1 MKAEYIV
8 LELFKWL
15 PRFTDKF
22 SEYFTPDSVAV
33 VGDTVTINKVSHGLV
48 DGSLISVTDSLV
60 ETEID
65 TITDA
70 GTHIVFKTVTPHD
83 LTLQSGVQKTVNL
96 TSALTP
102 AVDGDYQL
110 VAVPNR
116 EEFWLASFPDTG
128 VTDLI
133 LNEDR
138 FEQMNDV
145 FNISLIDDGSF
156 SFVVSE
162 ALSFDPTIK
171 TSSVKV
177 HNQIRISSGEDISR
191 IARSY
196 EDQSF
201 QELWGFVVL
210 DDVSPSKDRNVA
222 NSDATFNQGG
232 LNEWDVK
239 LISPFNFY
247 VFVPSKESSGVAA
260 LNGGRARDLCEELRP
275 PIYRSICGTSIPTG
289 FSAPPDSA
297 VAPEGDGI
305 WQYRKYV
312 YIHQYQ
318 FSQVGVVNNSDIQY
332 KPRTVAFRDVTI
344 NYLDVFNSNDNVLM
358 TADISLDEEPL

>member
-22 SEYFTPDSVAV
+22 SEYFTPESVAV
-33 VGDTVTINKVSHGLV
+33 VGDTVTINKTDHGLV
-48 DGSLISVTDSLV
+48 DGNIISVTGSLV
-60 ETEID
+60 ETDVD

-70 GTHIVFKTVTPHD
+70 GTHIVFNTVTPHD
-83 LTLQSGVQKTVNL
+83 LTFQNGVQQTVNL
-96 TSALTP
+96 TSVLTP

-116 EEFWLASFPDTG
+116 EEFWLSSFPDTG
-128 VTDLI
+128 VVDLI

-145 FNISLIDDGSF
+145 FNIILIDDDSF
-156 SFVVSE
+156 SFVVSD

-171 TSSVKV
+171 TISVKV
-177 HNQIRISSGEDISR
+177 HNQIRISAGASIER
-191 IARSY
+191 ILASY
-196 EDQSF
+196 EDYPF
-201 QELWGFVVL
+201 EGLWGFVVL
-210 DDVSPSKDRNVA
+210 DDVSISKDRNVA
-222 NSDATFNQGG
+222 NSDATLNQGNM
-232 LNEWDVK
+232 NEWDVK

-247 VFVPSKESSGVAA
+247 VFVPSKESSGLVA
-260 LNGGRARDLCEELRP
+260 LNGGLARDLCEELRP
-275 PIYRSICGTSIPTG
+275 AIYRSICGTPIPTG
-289 FSAPPDSA
+289 FTDEPDSYIG
-297 VAPEGDGI
+297 PEGDGF
-305 WQYRKYV
+305 WQYRKSF

-332 KPRTVAFRDVTI
+332 KPRTVAFRDI
-344 NYLDVFNSNDNVLM
+344 LIKSLDVFNSNDNVLM